1 MNQRNARNGIEA
13 KQQPP
18 LAFGRQKERNVEK
31 KMKQNKKHSLSRK
44 VSARECERTCSVRLL
59 TSVCTSTPPNTEVDE
74 QVNWTMCVS
83 FAFCICLFPFRVINC
98 ISLQKRTGDRTP
110 AVICRFRQIHWA
122 VICYVRAR
130 ACTRTEIIELM
141 TASIIVE
148 IPILHEHLSFICSFH
163 LHLSRR
169 SDHFQNEQKI
179 CGFYFNFVCI
189 CNWHVALLFHSHLAR
204 RHRAILGH
212 FFPRHR
218 RRFFPF
224 GVCFLISRPNLIFAA
239 EKLSFISSDREQWNW
254 LMAKYVEVKCVQ
266 LTEIST
272 IFLLLSLVT
281 FAIQHQQQNL
291 LNLD

>member
-1 MNQRNARNGIEA
+1 
-13 KQQPP
+13 
-18 LAFGRQKERNVEK
+18 
-31 KMKQNKKHSLSRK
+31 MKQNKKHSLSRK

-130 ACTRTEIIELM
+130 MHTHRDHRVNDGEYHSGNSHFTRTFIIYLLI
-141 TASIIVE
+141 S
-148 IPILHEHLSFICSFH
+148 SSS
-163 LHLSRR
+163 LSRR

-204 RHRAILGH
+204 RHRACTILGH

-218 RRFFPF
+218 RLLLNLAF
-224 GVCFLISRPNLIFAA
+224 CFLISRPNLIFAA
-239 EKLSFISSDREQWNW
+239 EKLSFISSNREQWNW

>member
-31 KMKQNKKHSLSRK
+31 KWNKTKSIHFHGRWAR
-44 VSARECERTCSVRLL
+44 VSANALALCAYWLLCAHPRRRTQM
-59 TSVCTSTPPNTEVDE
+59 DE

-130 ACTRTEIIELM
+130 MHTHRDHRVNDGEYHSGNSHFTRTFIIYLFI
-141 TASIIVE
+141 SSSS
-148 IPILHEHLSFICSFH
+148 LSH
-163 LHLSRR
+163 R

-204 RHRAILGH
+204 RHRACTILGH
-212 FFPRHR
+212 FFPRGIVVFFSIW
-218 RRFFPF
+218 RFAF
-224 GVCFLISRPNLIFAA
+224 
-239 EKLSFISSDREQWNW
+239 
-254 LMAKYVEVKCVQ
+254 
-266 LTEIST
+266 
-272 IFLLLSLVT
+272 
-281 FAIQHQQQNL
+281 
-291 LNLD
+291 